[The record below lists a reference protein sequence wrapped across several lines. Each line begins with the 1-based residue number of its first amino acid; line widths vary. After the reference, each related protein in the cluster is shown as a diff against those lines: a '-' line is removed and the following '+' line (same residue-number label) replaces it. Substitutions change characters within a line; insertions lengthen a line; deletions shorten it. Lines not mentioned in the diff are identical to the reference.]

1 MKKLL
6 FVAVLASV
14 AAVSASASALAGDT
28 VPIKGK
34 VLGNFA
40 SKSSCFACG
49 EMIRYVRADRVWCA
63 WQGDNVVIHARF
75 RNSSIEHITINWHPS
90 YSIRGGGSHGDGFSS
105 MEDSGVN
112 AHASRGVFV
121 KQKPKGVPK
130 GSPISACHPSFSL
143 VESG

>member
-1 MKKLL
+1 
-6 FVAVLASV
+6 
-14 AAVSASASALAGDT
+14 
-28 VPIKGK
+28 
-34 VLGNFA
+34 
-40 SKSSCFACG
+40 
-49 EMIRYVRADRVWCA
+49 MIRYVRADRVWCA

-130 GSPISACHPSFSL
+130 GSPLSACHPSFSF
-143 VESG
+143 VECGLLDPASWVWVGASPGPRLPVNANEVNRLGLRRIRVGQG